1 MKQEEHCY
9 LLLAYCQKKIHLY
22 HDNMCSPGIWLVQC
36 YAQSF
41 LGIPVDISTM
51 CGSEV
56 PCQERFQSLQDVDWL
71 KMHFAA

>member
-1 MKQEEHCY
+1 MTTCAVLEFGSY
-9 LLLAYCQKKIHLY
+9 
-22 HDNMCSPGIWLVQC
+22 NVMPRV
-36 YAQSF
+36 F

-56 PCQERFQSLQDVDWL
+56 PCQERFQSLQDIDWL

>member
-1 MKQEEHCY
+1 
-9 LLLAYCQKKIHLY
+9 
-22 HDNMCSPGIWLVQC
+22 MCSPGIWLVQC

-56 PCQERFQSLQDVDWL
+56 PCQERFQSLQDIDWL